1 MVPFISPSPLPNP
14 FLFSLPT
21 LLIPYAHLTP
31 HLTLVSTLASFDTSI
46 LIPAFRKAVIAHTSD
61 YVTTL
66 STILYSDFETIVFL
80 KKEVMMVLSNGG
92 STGNT
97 YSVTIPM
104 GNTFQAGTEFTDII
118 GCGKVKVASTGDFI
132 ANIVNGMPQ
141 VRLLSRYP
149 YPVIPIPLFLSFLS
163 PYPYPVSLSVSLF
176 PMSTPKSLLPR
187 HEQI

>member
-1 MVPFISPSPLPNP
+1 
-14 FLFSLPT
+14 
-21 LLIPYAHLTP
+21 
-31 HLTLVSTLASFDTSI
+31 
-46 LIPAFRKAVIAHTSD
+46 
-61 YVTTL
+61 VTTL

-141 VRLLSRYP
+141 VRLISRYP
-149 YPVIPIPLFLSFLS
+149 YPASLS
-163 PYPYPVSLSVSLF
+163 PYSHPVSYPVSLPVSLSVFLS
-176 PMSTPKSLLPR
+176 PMSTPKFLIPHRRTNLISYRYGTP
-187 HEQI
+187 QPPSKQST